1 MSAGKCEVVFS
12 SALYRLVSV
21 WINSMS
27 TKGSEVRN
35 HTRDL
40 LLPNPSKIPYS
51 RSPPPMCLL
60 QPKEDLAMKAQKIG
74 VPYAPIKTV
83 SQTGYRFDDR
93 SREKKHNSSLM
104 PRLCRLATTASSS
117 TATAHS
123 PTATTTAVAAVSSPA
138 ATVSAASLCLRRR
151 LLLFHNVDNLV
162 GDAEVFD
169 LWACAC

>member
-1 MSAGKCEVVFS
+1 M
-12 SALYRLVSV
+12 L
-21 WINSMS
+21 
-27 TKGSEVRN
+27 
-35 HTRDL
+35 
-40 LLPNPSKIPYS
+40 
-51 RSPPPMCLL
+51 
-60 QPKEDLAMKAQKIG
+60 
-74 VPYAPIKTV
+74 PIKTV

-93 SREKKHNSSLM
+93 SREKKHNASLM

-123 PTATTTAVAAVSSPA
+123 PSTPTAAVAAIASA

-169 LWACAC
+169 LERRKVVSV